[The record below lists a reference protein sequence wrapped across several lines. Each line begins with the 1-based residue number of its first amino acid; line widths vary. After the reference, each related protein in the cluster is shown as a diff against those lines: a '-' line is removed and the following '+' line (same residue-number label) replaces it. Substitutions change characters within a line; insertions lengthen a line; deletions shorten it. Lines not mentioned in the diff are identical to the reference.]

1 MPCVRHLPRCTDC
14 SPRPYEEVHRA
25 LARRAAEEGII
36 LLKNENHTLPLPSG
50 CRIALYG
57 TGALHTL
64 KGGTGSGDVNAR
76 ETVSIRDGLY
86 AAGFQIANEAW
97 LQHCDTIY
105 RQARSKWR
113 DRVWEQ
119 LETGQQPHFFAAY
132 VNTPFQAPACA
143 PAKAACDAALYVL
156 SRSSGEG
163 ADRKNEPGDYLLSK
177 WEMQD
182 LRSLCSFYP
191 SVILVLNTG
200 GIVDLSV
207 LDELPRIH
215 AVLLLSQPG
224 MEGGNA
230 LADVLRGAVS
240 PSGRLTDCWPLRLQD
255 CLCMQQPSP
264 DPRTVRYHE
273 GIFVGYRYFD
283 TFDVPVRFGFGDGLS
298 YTQFS
303 IQAGC
308 LRLERGNRPRFV
320 LDCTVQ
326 NTGGR
331 WSAKEVMQLYATCP
345 CALQPKEYRRLVA
358 FAKTGLLAPG
368 QKQTLALEFSPDALA
383 SFDPQAGG
391 WVLDAKTYGLWLGNS
406 LQSCRLIGGIQL
418 EQREVLEQVSLCWP
432 DAPQD
437 WFSPGMK
444 HCLEKRRSLEKEL
457 LQQGLPI
464 LPVRPGLLLGSA
476 RSRPHPDPNAEKA
489 LAIASQLDDDSLVR
503 LCVGQW
509 HKDDESQ
516 LGSAGVSVPGSA
528 GETQE
533 IGGDI
538 RVPSLVLADGPAG
551 LRLASCYFTQKGQPL
566 IPPLEQCFEN
576 GFLARGE
583 YNPGGTRHYQYCTA
597 FPIGTML
604 AQSWNTCLLQ
614 EVGAAVGYEM
624 ALFGVSLWLAP
635 GMNIHRSP
643 LCGRNFEYFSEDPL
657 LSGQMAAAITRG
669 VQSCPGCGVTLKHFA
684 CNNQETERLESNSLV
699 SERALREIY
708 LRGFQIAVQS
718 AQPSAIMT
726 SYNLVNGVHAANSA
740 ALCTAIAR
748 CEWGFAGIFMTDWD
762 TTSSR
767 RCTAEG
773 CIQAG
778 NDLLMPGN
786 RREYSALLCALRDG
800 RLDRRLLRSCA
811 GRIIKTALGLSAP
824 TAP

>member
-25 LARRAAEEGII
+25 LTRRAAEEGII

-255 CLCMQQPSP
+255 CPCMQQPSP

-283 TFDVPVRFGFGDGLS
+283 TFDVPVRFGF
-298 YTQFS
+298 
-303 IQAGC
+303 
-308 LRLERGNRPRFV
+308 
-320 LDCTVQ
+320 
-326 NTGGR
+326 
-331 WSAKEVMQLYATCP
+331 
-345 CALQPKEYRRLVA
+345 
-358 FAKTGLLAPG
+358 
-368 QKQTLALEFSPDALA
+368 
-383 SFDPQAGG
+383 
-391 WVLDAKTYGLWLGNS
+391 
-406 LQSCRLIGGIQL
+406 
-418 EQREVLEQVSLCWP
+418 
-432 DAPQD
+432 
-437 WFSPGMK
+437 
-444 HCLEKRRSLEKEL
+444 
-457 LQQGLPI
+457 
-464 LPVRPGLLLGSA
+464 
-476 RSRPHPDPNAEKA
+476 
-489 LAIASQLDDDSLVR
+489 
-503 LCVGQW
+503 
-509 HKDDESQ
+509 
-516 LGSAGVSVPGSA
+516 
-528 GETQE
+528 
-533 IGGDI
+533 
-538 RVPSLVLADGPAG
+538 
-551 LRLASCYFTQKGQPL
+551 
-566 IPPLEQCFEN
+566 
-576 GFLARGE
+576 
-583 YNPGGTRHYQYCTA
+583 
-597 FPIGTML
+597 
-604 AQSWNTCLLQ
+604 
-614 EVGAAVGYEM
+614 
-624 ALFGVSLWLAP
+624 
-635 GMNIHRSP
+635 
-643 LCGRNFEYFSEDPL
+643 
-657 LSGQMAAAITRG
+657 
-669 VQSCPGCGVTLKHFA
+669 
-684 CNNQETERLESNSLV
+684 
-699 SERALREIY
+699 
-708 LRGFQIAVQS
+708 
-718 AQPSAIMT
+718 
-726 SYNLVNGVHAANSA
+726 
-740 ALCTAIAR
+740 
-748 CEWGFAGIFMTDWD
+748 
-762 TTSSR
+762 
-767 RCTAEG
+767 
-773 CIQAG
+773 
-778 NDLLMPGN
+778 
-786 RREYSALLCALRDG
+786 
-800 RLDRRLLRSCA
+800 
-811 GRIIKTALGLSAP
+811 
-824 TAP
+824 